1 MNIIPGARLK
11 VGSAKALKSAPSYA
25 NFFFIHHIYH
35 MVHVLYVICFCKAAL
50 FIYNVTG
57 SLYVASLL
65 FKCIILH
72 VFVST
77 VSRY

>member
-1 MNIIPGARLK
+1 
-11 VGSAKALKSAPSYA
+11 
-25 NFFFIHHIYH
+25 

-77 VSRY
+77 VSRYYYFMHTHLLRDVLSRYCTPRIQFLVHFSNF